1 MLILIGIILFVLLC
15 GLFFYNKEDV
25 EYDSAKQ
32 VLINRTTGE
41 IIKL

>member
-1 MLILIGIILFVLLC
+1 MLILICIMLFVLFC
-15 GLFFYNKEDV
+15 GFLFCNREDV